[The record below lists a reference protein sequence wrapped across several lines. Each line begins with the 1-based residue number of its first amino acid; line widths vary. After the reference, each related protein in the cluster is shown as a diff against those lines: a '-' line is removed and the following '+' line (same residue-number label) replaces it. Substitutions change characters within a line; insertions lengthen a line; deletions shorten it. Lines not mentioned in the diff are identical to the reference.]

1 MSAKVQWVDCK
12 ASDAA
17 ILDTFEAS
25 CSEHQVFIVHYS
37 LHRKISKA
45 CHRPRYQ
52 MYAEVRPSQ
61 DNRFSQNIS
70 VSCIAR
76 EIFTQNEIIH
86 LFRIYIVDLGHMF
99 PGHVIIF

>member
-12 ASDAA
+12 VSDAA

-25 CSEHQVFIVHYS
+25 CSEHQVFIVHYFFT
-37 LHRKISKA
+37 HKISKA

-61 DNRFSQNIS
+61 DNRFSQIIS

-76 EIFTQNEIIH
+76 EI
-86 LFRIYIVDLGHMF
+86 LLRIKLSNI
-99 PGHVIIF
+99 

>member
-17 ILDTFEAS
+17 VLDTFEAN
-25 CSEHQVFIVHYS
+25 CSEHQVFTVHYFS
-37 LHRKISKA
+37 HTKISKA
-45 CHRPRYQ
+45 FHRPRYQ

-61 DNRFSQNIS
+61 DNRFSQTNS

-76 EIFTQNEIIH
+76 ENLLRMKLSI
-86 LFRIYIVDLGHMF
+86 FRIQIADLDHMLLA
-99 PGHVIIF
+99 HVITF